1 MAILLCVDDE
11 PKIGEVI
18 ARSLASAGHA
28 PVVVRSVPEALEALA
43 RAEAEAVVLVTA
55 RGSNW
60 LPTGSAQAMDLERL
74 RCENEALRREL
85 DAVRASRVTAT
96 PPGTA
101 NGNGGNGGN
110 GAPGAGANGGPHVV
124 LHSLNVQEAERV
136 LIRHALDAASQNRT
150 RAAALLG
157 ISVRTL
163 RNKLNGRPA
172 PIAP

>member
-43 RAEAEAVVLVTA
+43 RAEAEAVVLVTT
-55 RGSNW
+55 RGSNR
-60 LPTGSAQAMDLERL
+60 LATGSAQAMDLERL
-74 RCENEALRREL
+74 RSENEALRREL
-85 DAVRASRVTAT
+85 DAVRASRATTT

-101 NGNGGNGGN
+101 NGNGGN

-172 PIAP
+172 TIAP